1 VLILKGQGASASAAP
16 TAAVNDH
23 KLRRAS
29 RAAAGKRKG
38 QAAVLGHPA
47 P

>member
-1 VLILKGQGASASAAP
+1 MMILKGHGASASAAP

-23 KLRRAS
+23 KLMGVP
-29 RAAAGKRKG
+29 RAAAGRRKV